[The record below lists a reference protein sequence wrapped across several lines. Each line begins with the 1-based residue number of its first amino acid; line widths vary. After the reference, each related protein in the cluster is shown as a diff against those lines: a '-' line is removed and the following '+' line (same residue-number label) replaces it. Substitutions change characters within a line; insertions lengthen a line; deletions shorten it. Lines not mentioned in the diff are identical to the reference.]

1 MRVSFSLWPIR
12 STAEPAHGMWWL
24 FRIAVPDDFLGQD
37 RCVVIDAQD
46 EFLRIG
52 MNWDQPWPPANIR
65 PIGLTFTPS

>member
-46 EFLRIG
+46 EFFRDDYEMPALTAATLLRLG
-52 MNWDQPWPPANIR
+52 GEA
-65 PIGLTFTPS
+65 GHV